1 METAEHPNV
10 PPAEEHIIPFYV
22 TKREENKKYTTPKN
36 RRKTEMGK
44 KKTRKTLIRTKIKR
58 ECINLIRMYQM
69 EYEEAERELGGPEEG
84 EFEDHSE
91 SLWTIFEEETD
102 NDDYPMEEQEEPN
115 EYFWSM
121 MNVEGKEKLFPTDTI
136 KELAMMDMKMT
147 KETSQK

>member
-10 PPAEEHIIPFYV
+10 PLAEEHIIPSYV
-22 TKREENKKYTTPKN
+22 TKREENKKCTTPKN

-69 EYEEAERELGGPEEG
+69 EYEEAEKEFGGPEEG
-84 EFEDHSE
+84 EFEDHSK
-91 SLWTIFEEETD
+91 SMRTIFEEETD

-121 MNVEGKEKLFPTDTI
+121 MNVEGKEKTV
-136 KELAMMDMKMT
+136 
-147 KETSQK
+147 SN